1 MDRREFNKASRMRN
15 GLALLLM
22 AIAAIAA
29 GRSHA
34 DETATENAVRAE
46 TQESAPAH

>member
-1 MDRREFNKASRMRN
+1 MNRREFKGSRMRN

-34 DETATENAVRAE
+34 DEAAAGNAVQAE
-46 TQESAPAH
+46 TQASAPTR